1 VYNRDNEDVTFE
13 VLGKPGRVAWLCI
26 NDSEALTGLRLQYAQ
41 RLLEAY
47 PEQAVVVV
55 TTSNAPYV
63 AKRLNSDAYTIDAMT
78 LRSMMRAD
86 VGVVVLN
93 DGVIEFKADVR
104 DI

>member
-1 VYNRDNEDVTFE
+1 
-13 VLGKPGRVAWLCI
+13 
-26 NDSEALTGLRLQYAQ
+26 
-41 RLLEAY
+41 
-47 PEQAVVVV
+47 
-55 TTSNAPYV
+55 
-63 AKRLNSDAYTIDAMT
+63 MT

>member
-1 VYNRDNEDVTFE
+1 MQTETNPIAPEE
-13 VLGKPGRVAWLCI
+13 VAGVAT
-26 NDSEALTGLRLQYAQ
+26 N
-41 RLLEAY
+41 